1 MLRQQH
7 RMLPTVRWKEGG
19 LMQYGN
25 RVPDPVCGQCK
36 KKLQMAV
43 LTEAVYQDGIWL
55 HTACH
60 REGADQLYRV
70 PRLSEVLKE
79 VKPGVEIITSPLLQ
93 GDESPV

>member
-1 MLRQQH
+1 
-7 RMLPTVRWKEGG
+7 MLPTVRWKEGG

-43 LTEAVYQDGIWL
+43 RTEAVYQDGIWL
-55 HTACH
+55 HTVCH
-60 REGADQLYRV
+60 RKGADQLYQGT
-70 PRLSEVLKE
+70 RLSDVLQD
-79 VKPGVEIITSPLLQ
+79 VKRGVEIITSPLLQ